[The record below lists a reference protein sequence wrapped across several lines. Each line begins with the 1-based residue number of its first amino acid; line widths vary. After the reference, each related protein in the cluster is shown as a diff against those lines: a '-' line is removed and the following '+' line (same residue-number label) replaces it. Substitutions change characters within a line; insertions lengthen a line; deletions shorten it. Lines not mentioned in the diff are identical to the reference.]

1 MADLTPSSASGAWT
15 WRRQYISQVELNE
28 QLSFLPVLCQFTQI
42 CHLVVAPAVK
52 CFTVK
57 VSYYGILRNDSR
69 RKRSLFFQLLL
80 FHPCP
85 GDSTCSCLL
94 RNVTDTC
101 LCCLMFL
108 IKKEE
113 DWSFLQRFFFIYF
126 NLLYKG
132 DPSSTSDSQTLIV
145 IEHLKLQVL
154 GTERNP

>member
-1 MADLTPSSASGAWT
+1 
-15 WRRQYISQVELNE
+15 
-28 QLSFLPVLCQFTQI
+28 
-42 CHLVVAPAVK
+42 
-52 CFTVK
+52 
-57 VSYYGILRNDSR
+57 
-69 RKRSLFFQLLL
+69 
-80 FHPCP
+80 
-85 GDSTCSCLL
+85 
-94 RNVTDTC
+94 
-101 LCCLMFL
+101 MFL

>member
-1 MADLTPSSASGAWT
+1 M
-15 WRRQYISQVELNE
+15 ELNE

-42 CHLVVAPAVK
+42 CHLLVPPAVK

-57 VSYYGILRNDSR
+57 VSYYGMLRNDSQ
-69 RKRSLFFQLLL
+69 RKRSLFFHLLL

-108 IKKEE
+108 IKKGGGLILPAEI
-113 DWSFLQRFFFIYF
+113 FLFQFALQRRSFEHFR
-126 NLLYKG
+126 L
-132 DPSSTSDSQTLIV
+132 SQTLIV
-145 IEHLKLQVL
+145 IEHLQLQVL